1 MLDPIYWA
9 VSQVM
14 LAWHWM
20 WDEIGVGTFLATQWD
35 WILAI
40 IFLVITVR
48 AVLFPLFVKQI
59 RSQRAMQALQPKL
72 KVLQE
77 KHKGDR
83 ETLQKEM
90 MELYRTEKANPL
102 MGCLPLLLQ
111 MPVFL
116 GVYHTIKRLGAGTS
130 DKTLYGWTAARFDS
144 AADAKLFGVSI
155 GATMSRGGT
164 ALILCAIFGVI
175 MIATTYLTSRQMIL
189 KTGWNQDPQQRMMQK
204 LMLYGIPATMVFS
217 VAYFPLGLILYW
229 TTSNLFSL
237 GQQFWVLKKYP
248 PMVNGKPVEAKPKA
262 KKGEDLE
269 LIEAQKKAL
278 APKVGAKPVN
288 PKKGQK
294 PKVG

>member
-1 MLDPIYWA
+1 MLDWIYWA

-14 LAWHWM
+14 LGWHWV
-20 WDEIGVGTFLATQWD
+20 WDLLGLGQWLSTNWD
-35 WILAI
+35 WVLSIV
-40 IFLVITVR
+40 FLVLTVR

-72 KVLQE
+72 KALQE

-111 MPVFL
+111 SPIFIGAFHV
-116 GVYHTIKRLGAGTS
+116 IRRLDGRKT
-130 DKTLYGWTAARFDS
+130 DPTLYGWS
-144 AADAKLFGVSI
+144 ADLFNSATHAKLFGVSI
-155 GATMSRGGT
+155 GATLSAGGLAT
-164 ALILCAIFGVI
+164 VLCVIFGVI
-175 MIATTYLTSRQMIL
+175 MIATTYMTSRQMIL
-189 KTGWNQDPQQRMMQK
+189 KTGWNEDPQQRMIQK
-204 LMLYGIPATMVFS
+204 VMLYGIPLTMIVS
-217 VAYFPLGLILYW
+217 VSAFPLGLILYW
-229 TTSNLFSL
+229 TTTNLFSM

-248 PMVNGKPVEAKPKA
+248 PMVNGKPVEPKAKPK
-262 KKGEDLE
+262 KGEEDL
-269 LIEAQKKAL
+269 IAAQRKAM

-288 PKKGQK
+288 PKKGGPK

>member
-1 MLDPIYWA
+1 MLDWIYWA

-14 LAWHWM
+14 LGWHWV
-20 WDEIGVGTFLATQWD
+20 WDQLGLGEWLSTNWD
-35 WILAI
+35 WVLAI
-40 IFLVITVR
+40 IFLVLTVR

-72 KVLQE
+72 KALQE

-90 MELYRTEKANPL
+90 MELYRSEKANPL

-116 GVYHTIKRLGAGTS
+116 GVFHVIRRLDGGQHSGTA
-130 DKTLYGWTAARFDS
+130 YGWTESLFDS
-144 AADAKLFGVSI
+144 ATNAKLFGVSI
-155 GATMSRGGT
+155 GATLSRGGLAT
-164 ALILCAIFGVI
+164 VLCVIFGII

-189 KTGWNQDPQQRMMQK
+189 KTGWSEDPQQRMIQK
-204 LMLYGIPATMVFS
+204 VMLYGIPLTMIIS
-217 VAYFPLGLILYW
+217 VSAFPLGLILYW
-229 TTSNLFSL
+229 TTTNLFSL

-248 PMVNGKPVEAKPKA
+248 PLVNGKPVEPKPKL
-262 KKGEDLE
+262 KKGEEDLVA
-269 LIEAQKKAL
+269 AQRKAL

-288 PKKGQK
+288 RKKGGQK